1 MHDLRQRNCPISTPM
16 HCKNE
21 RLPRD
26 SLITL
31 LRGAS
36 RLWGHKRIYLLLTSR

>member
-1 MHDLRQRNCPISTPM
+1 MHDLRQRNCPISTPT

-21 RLPRD
+21 WLLRG

-36 RLWGHKRIYLLLTSR
+36 RLCASTSY